1 MTDTLNPLQA
11 AQLQIKKAC
20 EKLKL
25 EPAVY
30 EILKDPQRFIEI
42 SIPIKMDDGSLKV
55 FKGYRSAHNHALG
68 PSKGGVR
75 FHQNVNAEEV
85 KALSTWMSLK
95 AGLLA
100 IPYGGGKGG
109 ITVDPKKLSERELE
123 SLSRGYIRGLYKYLG
138 ERIDIPAPGVN
149 TNGNIMSYFTDE
161 YIKLNGDKEDLGTF
175 TGKPLILGGSLGR
188 SEATGFGVVITTKYV
203 AKKMGL
209 DLKNAQIGLQGFGNV
224 GSYTLKYLI
233 EEGAKVKYL
242 SIRDESEECG
252 RSALYSEDGFDYES
266 LQKYREENKTLA
278 GYPDAEKIS
287 DETFWSTKFDILIP
301 AALENIITEEI
312 AKNLDVKLI
321 AEGANG
327 PTTPEADKILKEK
340 NVEVI
345 ADILANSGGVLVSYY
360 EWIQNQYGNYWSKD
374 EVQEKQVK
382 DMKKALDG
390 IYQIKE
396 EYKTDLREASYMFA
410 IKRIA
415 QAMKLRGWYQKI
427 GDLPDPHWPHWG
439 R

>member
-25 EPAVY
+25 DPAVY

-42 SIPIKMDDGSLKV
+42 SIPVKMDDGSLKV

-138 ERIDIPAPGVN
+138 ERIDIPAPDVN
-149 TNGNIMSYFTDE
+149 TNGTIMSYFTDE
-161 YIKLNGDKEDLGTF
+161 YIKLNGDREDLGTF

-188 SEATGFGVVITTKYV
+188 SEATGYGVVITTKYV

-209 DLKNAQIGLQGFGNV
+209 DLKNSQIGLQGFGNV

-415 QAMKLRGWYQKI
+415 QAMKLRGWY
-427 GDLPDPHWPHWG
+427 
-439 R
+439 

>member
-42 SIPIKMDDGSLKV
+42 SIPVKMDDGSLKV

-123 SLSRGYIRGLYKYLG
+123 SLSRGYIRGIYKYLG
-138 ERIDIPAPGVN
+138 ERIDIPAPDVN

-188 SEATGFGVVITTKYV
+188 SEATGYGVVITTKYV

-242 SIRDESEECG
+242 SIRDESEKCG
-252 RSALYSEDGFDYES
+252 RSALYSEDGFDYDS

-287 DETFWSTKFDILIP
+287 DETFWKTKFDILIP

-415 QAMKLRGWYQKI
+415 QAMKLRGWY
-427 GDLPDPHWPHWG
+427 
-439 R
+439 

>member
-1 MTDTLNPLQA
+1 
-11 AQLQIKKAC
+11 
-20 EKLKL
+20 
-25 EPAVY
+25 
-30 EILKDPQRFIEI
+30 
-42 SIPIKMDDGSLKV
+42 
-55 FKGYRSAHNHALG
+55 
-68 PSKGGVR
+68 
-75 FHQNVNAEEV
+75 
-85 KALSTWMSLK
+85 MSLK

-109 ITVDPKKLSERELE
+109 ITVDPKRLSERELE

-138 ERIDIPAPGVN
+138 ERIDIPAPDVN

-161 YIKLNGDKEDLGTF
+161 YIKLNGDREDLGTF

-188 SEATGFGVVITTKYV
+188 SEATGYGVVITTKYV

-233 EEGAKVKYL
+233 EEGANVKYL

-266 LQKYREENKTLA
+266 LKKYREENKTLA

-287 DETFWSTKFDILIP
+287 DETFWKTKFDILIP

-390 IYQIKE
+390 IYKIKE

-410 IKRIA
+410 IKRIT
-415 QAMKLRGWYQKI
+415 QAMKLRGWY
-427 GDLPDPHWPHWG
+427 
-439 R
+439 